1 MTRHTRSHLAHA
13 GHAKRVGR
21 RADGDDEVVVV
32 EREVLELAARALARD
47 VLALHRL
54 RVRVDRR
61 RGRLEVVGAVADD
74 APVGVTC
81 QSVRAAV

>member
-1 MTRHTRSHLAHA
+1 
-13 GHAKRVGR
+13 
-21 RADGDDEVVVV
+21 VVVV

-74 APVGVTC
+74 APDRLGDRLELDRADRRASKGRGGVG
-81 QSVRAAV
+81 RGGG